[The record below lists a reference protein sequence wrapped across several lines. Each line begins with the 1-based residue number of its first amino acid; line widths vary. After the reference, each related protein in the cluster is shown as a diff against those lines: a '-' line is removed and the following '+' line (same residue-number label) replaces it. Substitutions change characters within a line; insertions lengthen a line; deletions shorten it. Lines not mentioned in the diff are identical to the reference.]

1 MRRVVTSAIRAER
14 AFSTRFTASLQKP
27 TPSTST
33 SAASATPDRATLEKG
48 TVQPTVL
55 KPYVSASLQHE
66 DLFNFE
72 KLIHVDEMFK
82 ARLHYGHK
90 VGTLNDNM
98 KWALYGERLGVC
110 IFDLDVTKKFLVRAL
125 NFVAHV
131 AMRGGMILFVTS
143 NRDSMFDVE
152 KAAEEVGQYS
162 HVRKW
167 QSGTLTNTRQLLGA
181 SVRLPD
187 AVCFLSTLTSLGENH
202 PAIIEAAKM
211 AIPTIGVVDSNSD
224 PAYLTYLVPGND
236 DTPQST
242 EYLMRMFK
250 EAVRKGQEERKRLQ
264 QGK

>member
-1 MRRVVTSAIRAER
+1 MRRAVTTAQR
-14 AFSTRFTASLQKP
+14 AFSSRFAVQPQKA
-27 TPSTST
+27 STS
-33 SAASATPDRATLEKG
+33 SVPDRSTLEKG

-55 KPYVSASLQHE
+55 KPFVSASLQHE

-72 KLIHVDEMFK
+72 KLVHVDEMFK

-90 VGTLNDNM
+90 IGTVNNNM

-110 IFDLDVTKKFLVRAL
+110 VFDLDITKQYLVRAL

-143 NRDSMFDVE
+143 NRDTMFDVE

-187 AVCFLSTLTSLGENH
+187 AVFFLSTLTSLGENH

-211 AIPTIGVVDSNSD
+211 TIPTIGVVDSNSD
-224 PAYLTYLVPGND
+224 PAYLTYLIPAND

-242 EYLMRMFK
+242 EYLLRMFK
-250 EAVRKGQEERKRLQ
+250 EAIRKGQDERKRLQ
-264 QGK
+264 QRGK